1 MWKSKKKFKVLKEW
15 LWIDYYSLDNAL
27 FEQNLLMTRL
37 REENKK
43 LEEKYERLKADYI
56 KLSKIVEINW
66 GYRASYVNELI
77 DKIANLEQE
86 LYIWKLTARDYAR
99 LQWVELPELS
109 DI

>member
-1 MWKSKKKFKVLKEW
+1 MKKVKLVKAMFAQEEIAAINTKNIELE
-15 LWIDYYSLDNAL
+15 
-27 FEQNLLMTRL
+27 
-37 REENKK
+37 EENKA

-66 GYRASYVNELI
+66 WYRASYVNELR
-77 DKIANLEQE
+77 DKIAKLEQD